1 MPTLK
6 QQALAKNLTDALG
19 AREIPTKK
27 ELMIKSGYSE
37 INADKHTKEVFSGKG
52 FEEAL
57 VENGFT
63 EENAKSVIQEILLD
77 KRKKDSVRM
86 DAAREI
92 FKVFGTYAPEKKAI
106 VTQHIQSNP
115 ELEAIANEYEEKVK
129 AKLKEQL

>member
-6 QQALAKNLTDALG
+6 QQALAKNLTEALG

-27 ELMIKSGYSE
+27 ELILKSGYSE
-37 INADKHTKEVFSGKG
+37 NQSKQPSVVFNSKG
-52 FEEAL
+52 MEEAL
-57 VENGFT
+57 IENGFT

>member
-1 MPTLK
+1 
-6 QQALAKNLTDALG
+6 
-19 AREIPTKK
+19 
-27 ELMIKSGYSE
+27 
-37 INADKHTKEVFSGKG
+37 
-52 FEEAL
+52 
-57 VENGFT
+57 
-63 EENAKSVIQEILLD
+63 
-77 KRKKDSVRM
+77 M